1 VHRCGRHSDNDLNCA
16 DISII
21 RRLPVF
27 GGSTGPS
34 RRLQWAIASATT
46 TAFDGQRRYIA
57 ALPTPARD
65 AISSMFKRS

>member
-1 VHRCGRHSDNDLNCA
+1 MSPRK
-16 DISII
+16 
-21 RRLPVF
+21 LPVF

-65 AISSMFKRS
+65 AMSSMFKRS